1 MSVIPK
7 DGWYPYP
14 GYMGSQGPFGG
25 ECRGPHVYARDIH
38 SGAGNCV
45 CGSGPRDQ
53 IHPEVAPGFPN
64 PDFKES

>member
-1 MSVIPK
+1 MAKIP
-7 DGWYPYP
+7 YV
-14 GYMGSQGPFGG
+14 GYEGRVGPFKF
-25 ECRGPHVYARDIH
+25 EHNKPHVYARDIH

-64 PDFKES
+64 PDYNGELKP